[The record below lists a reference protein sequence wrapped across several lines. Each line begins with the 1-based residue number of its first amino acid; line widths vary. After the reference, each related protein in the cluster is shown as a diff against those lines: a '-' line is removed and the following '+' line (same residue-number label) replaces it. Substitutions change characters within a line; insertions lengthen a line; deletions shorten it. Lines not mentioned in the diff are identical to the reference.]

1 MKRMLFNAT
10 QPEELR
16 VAIVDGQKLIDLD
29 IESISKEQRKSNI
42 YKAVITR
49 LEPSLEAAFVD
60 YGSDRHGFLPFKEIA
75 PSCFEEGVE
84 FSSSR
89 IPVLLYEG
97 QELIVQVDKDERGTK
112 GAALTTYIS
121 LAGRYLVLIPNKPN
135 SGGVSRRIGG
145 EERAELRE
153 VMSKLE
159 IPEGMSIIARTAG
172 IGRDAEE
179 LQWDL
184 NYLTQLWHAIAD
196 AAKNQDGVFLIYQES
211 SLVIRAIRDYFNL
224 EIGEILIDSKDIHE
238 QACQF
243 MTHVM
248 PANVDRLKYYQDDV
262 PLFSRFQIEHQIE
275 TAYSRQVT
283 LPSGGAI
290 VIDHTEALVSIDV
303 NSARAIRGA
312 DIEHTALSTNLEAA
326 DEIARQLRLRD
337 LGGLVVIDF
346 IDMELS
352 RNQREVET
360 RLHEALRYDRARIQA
375 GKISRFGLQELSRQR
390 LRPSLGESNYVTCTR
405 CHGTGHIRGTD
416 SSALHILRIIQE
428 EAMKEHTGA
437 LHVQLPVD
445 VATYLLNEKRTE
457 IHDIEARLKVNII
470 LVPNIHLETPDYNIN
485 RLRYDDTK
493 PSEALPSYQMV
504 EKISEDVKLPSAEQ
518 KTKPIQPKA
527 AVQGI
532 KPSHP
537 APIREEKLRESS
549 FIDKFFGWFKPASH
563 EEIKETPKQ
572 TEAKVGREKSQRPER
587 GKRVRRDRRRNTQ
600 NKDTPAKESRKKND
614 PIEINEDAGGI
625 LLHEQPTAENT
636 SNLKHKES
644 QPLLNTEVLS
654 EEKSKKMDTVASKAD
669 ENGRSRRRRSSSN
682 RKRDRSD
689 SDKISRK
696 NNVTN
701 SRDALDEAVT
711 IQTEDID
718 FTVNSIIDEKKDV
731 LEIIDTST
739 QQQVVKIADTIGSAE
754 KSDQIDNTA
763 PKKKEKSTTIK
774 TEIES
779 NQSPSELT
787 TSSTTK
793 PTTDLANLKES
804 GLVMIET
811 TTDKVEE
818 TTGEVTLPK
827 RKRKRIKAAP
837 SSETETLMQVETQK

>member
-29 IESISKEQRKSNI
+29 IESVSKEQRKSNI

-75 PSCFEEGVE
+75 PSCFEKGVD
-84 FSSSR
+84 FSSNR

-145 EERAELRE
+145 EERTELRE
-153 VMSKLE
+153 VMSKLD

-184 NYLTQLWHAIAD
+184 NYLTQLWHAISD

-211 SLVIRAIRDYFNL
+211 SLVIRAIRDYFSL

-290 VIDHTEALVSIDV
+290 VIDHTEALVSVDV

-326 DEIARQLRLRD
+326 DEIGRQLRLRD

-352 RNQREVET
+352 RNQREIEA
-360 RLHEALRYDRARIQA
+360 RLHEALRHDRARIQA
-375 GKISRFGLQELSRQR
+375 GKISRFGLLELSRQR

-428 EAMKEHTGA
+428 EAMKEHTSA

-470 LVPNIHLETPDYNIN
+470 LVPNLHLETPDYNIN

-504 EKISEDVKLPSAEQ
+504 EKISEEMKLPSAEQ
-518 KTKPIQPKA
+518 KTKPTRPKA

-532 KPSHP
+532 KPSQP

-549 FIDKFFGWFKPASH
+549 FIDKFFGWFKPVSH
-563 EEIKETPKQ
+563 GEIKEIPKQ
-572 TEAKVGREKSQRPER
+572 TEPKTGRERSQRPER
-587 GKRVRRDRRRNTQ
+587 GKRVRRDRRRNPQ
-600 NKDTPAKESRKKND
+600 NKEILAKELHKQND
-614 PIEINEDAGGI
+614 PIEINEDAGGS
-625 LLHEQPTAENT
+625 LLHEQAATENT
-636 SNLKHKES
+636 SNLKHKEG
-644 QPLLNTEVLS
+644 QLLLNTEVLS
-654 EEKSKKMDTVASKAD
+654 EEKSKKMDTVASTAD
-669 ENGRSRRRRSSSN
+669 ESGRSRRRRSS

-689 SDKISRK
+689 SDKINQK
-696 NNVTN
+696 NNARN
-701 SRDALDEAVT
+701 SRDNLHESVT
-711 IQTEDID
+711 IQTEDKD
-718 FTVNSIIDEKKDV
+718 FTVNTIIDEKKDV
-731 LEIIDTST
+731 PEIIDTSA
-739 QQQVVKIADTIGSAE
+739 QQQAAIITDAIEISG
-754 KSDQIDNTA
+754 KSDQSKNTA
-763 PKKKEKSTTIK
+763 PAKKEKSTIVK
-774 TEIES
+774 TEIKPDNS
-779 NQSPSELT
+779 HSELT
-787 TSSTTK
+787 TESTAKSTTELI
-793 PTTDLANLKES
+793 DLKKN

-811 TTDKVEE
+811 TAEKVEE
-818 TTGEVTLPK
+818 TTEEATLPK
-827 RKRKRIKAAP
+827 RKRKKTKADPAL
-837 SSETETLMQVETQK
+837 ENETLMQVETQK

>member
-29 IESISKEQRKSNI
+29 IESVSKEQRKSNI

-60 YGSDRHGFLPFKEIA
+60 YGSDRHGFLPFKEIS
-75 PSCFEEGVE
+75 PSCFEDDAN
-84 FSSSR
+84 FSSNR
-89 IPVLLYEG
+89 IPDLLYEG

-145 EERAELRE
+145 EERTELRE
-153 VMSKLE
+153 VMSKLDV
-159 IPEGMSIIARTAG
+159 PEGMSIIARTAG
-172 IGRDAEE
+172 IGRDVEE

-184 NYLTQLWHAIAD
+184 NYLTQLWHAIAE

-248 PANVDRLKYYQDDV
+248 PANVNRLKFYQDDV

-303 NSARAIRGA
+303 NSARAIRGT

-352 RNQREVET
+352 RNQREIEA
-360 RLHEALRYDRARIQA
+360 RLHEALRHDRARIQA
-375 GKISRFGLQELSRQR
+375 GKISRFGLLELSRQR
-390 LRPSLGESNYVTCTR
+390 LRPSLGESNYITCTR

-470 LVPNIHLETPDYNIN
+470 LIPNIHLETPDYNIN
-485 RLRYDDTK
+485 RLRFDDTK
-493 PSEALPSYQMV
+493 PNETLPSYQLV
-504 EKISEDVKLPSAEQ
+504 EKIADEVKLPSAEP
-518 KTKPIQPKA
+518 KAKPIQPKA

-532 KPSHP
+532 KPTQP

-549 FIDKFFGWFKPASH
+549 FIDKFFSWFKPASH
-563 EEIKETPKQ
+563 EEIRETPKQ
-572 TEAKVGREKSQRPER
+572 NEARTGREKTQRPDR

-600 NKDTPAKESRKKND
+600 NKDTLTKESRKRNSPVETD
-614 PIEINEDAGGI
+614 EDAGGS
-625 LLHEQPTAENT
+625 LLHEQTTAENT
-636 SNLKHKES
+636 SDLKHKAD
-644 QPLLNTEVLS
+644 QLLLS
-654 EEKSKKMDTVASKAD
+654 TAEPSAEETKKTGTVSLTTD
-669 ENGRSRRRRSSSN
+669 EGGRSRRRRSS
-682 RKRDRSD
+682 RKKDRSD
-689 SDKISRK
+689 ADKTGRK
-696 NNVTN
+696 NNITN
-701 SRDALDEAVT
+701 ARDASHESISLN
-711 IQTEDID
+711 TEDTEPTADLNINAKKD
-718 FTVNSIIDEKKDV
+718 ASEITDASTQPPATTVAGVNKTAKESDLREKK
-731 LEIIDTST
+731 
-739 QQQVVKIADTIGSAE
+739 
-754 KSDQIDNTA
+754 A
-763 PKKKEKSTTIK
+763 PAKKEKTATVK
-774 TEIES
+774 TVIES
-779 NQSPSELT
+779 APSPSELT
-787 TSSTTK
+787 TTSAAQSTIDTA
-793 PTTDLANLKES
+793 DLQKS

-811 TTDKVEE
+811 TADNVEE
-818 TTGEVTLPK
+818 TTEEEIALPK
-827 RKRKRIKAAP
+827 RKRKRSKAAP
-837 SSETETLMQVETQK
+837 TSESEALMQVETQK

>member
-29 IESISKEQRKSNI
+29 IESVSKEQRKSNI

-60 YGSDRHGFLPFKEIA
+60 YGSDRHGFLPFKEIS
-75 PSCFEEGVE
+75 PSCFGDDAN

-89 IPVLLYEG
+89 IPDQLYEG
-97 QELIVQVDKDERGTK
+97 QELIVQVDKDERGSK

-145 EERAELRE
+145 EERTELRE
-153 VMSKLE
+153 VMSKLDV
-159 IPEGMSIIARTAG
+159 PEGMSIIARTAG

-184 NYLTQLWHAIAD
+184 NYLTQLWHAIAE

-248 PANVDRLKYYQDDV
+248 PANVNRLKYYQDDV

-303 NSARAIRGA
+303 NSARAIRGT

-352 RNQREVET
+352 RNQREIEA
-360 RLHEALRYDRARIQA
+360 RLHEALRHDRARIQA
-375 GKISRFGLQELSRQR
+375 GKISRFGLLELSRQR
-390 LRPSLGESNYVTCTR
+390 LRPSLGESNYITCTR

-428 EAMKEHTGA
+428 EAMKEHTVA

-457 IHDIEARLKVNII
+457 IHGIEARLKVNII
-470 LVPNIHLETPDYNIN
+470 LIPNIHLETPDYNIN

-493 PSEALPSYQMV
+493 PSEALPSYQLV
-504 EKISEDVKLPSAEQ
+504 EKIADEVKLPSAEP
-518 KTKPIQPKA
+518 KTKPMQPKA

-532 KPSHP
+532 KPAQP

-549 FIDKFFGWFKPASH
+549 FIDKFFSWFKPASH
-563 EEIKETPKQ
+563 EEIKEIPKHHE
-572 TEAKVGREKSQRPER
+572 TKTVSEKTQRPER

-600 NKDTPAKESRKKND
+600 NKDTLTKESRKRNGQVEVD
-614 PIEINEDAGGI
+614 EDAGGS
-625 LLHEQPTAENT
+625 LLHEQITADST
-636 SNLKHKES
+636 PDLRHKAD
-644 QPLLNTEVLS
+644 QPLHSAEALS
-654 EEKSKKMDTVASKAD
+654 AEEPKKTSAASLSTD
-669 ENGRSRRRRSSSN
+669 EGGRSRRRRGN
-682 RKRDRSD
+682 RKKDRPD
-689 SDKISRK
+689 ADKAGRK
-696 NNVTN
+696 NSITNVQ
-701 SRDALDEAVT
+701 DALHDSIT
-711 IQTEDID
+711 GNTEDTESTADLIVEAKI
-718 FTVNSIIDEKKDV
+718 TTSEVTAAPAPQQTTNVAGTKK
-731 LEIIDTST
+731 T
-739 QQQVVKIADTIGSAE
+739 AE
-754 KSDQIDNTA
+754 QSDQREKRA
-763 PKKKEKSTTIK
+763 PAKKEKTATVK
-774 TEIES
+774 TDIGPG
-779 NQSPSELT
+779 QSPSELT
-787 TSSTTK
+787 AASTAK
-793 PTTDLANLKES
+793 PTPDTENLQKS

-811 TTDKVEE
+811 TADKVEE
-818 TTGEVTLPK
+818 TTVEVTLPK
-827 RKRKRIKAAP
+827 RKRKRSKAAP
-837 SSETETLMQVETQK
+837 ASESEALMQVETQK